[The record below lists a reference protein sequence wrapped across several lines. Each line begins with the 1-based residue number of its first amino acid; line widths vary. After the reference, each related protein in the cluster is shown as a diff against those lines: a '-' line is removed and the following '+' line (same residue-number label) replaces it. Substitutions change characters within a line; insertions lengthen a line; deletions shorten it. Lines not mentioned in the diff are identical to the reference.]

1 MAIVSVFVL
10 TACAVDVLGDCCAR
24 DESAQA
30 EHCDCTPGEQAPD
43 SGDDC
48 QCFCHVVLPPVMTG
62 PVWVADAVFVLT
74 DFVVQTDEF
83 PPDAVPLGIDH
94 PPQIA

>member
-10 TACAVDVLGDCCAR
+10 TACAVDVFGDCCGR

-30 EHCDCTPGEQAPD
+30 EHCDCAPKDQAPD
-43 SGDDC
+43 NGDDC
-48 QCFCHVVLPPVMTG
+48 QCFCHVILTPLTAG
-62 PVWVADAVFVLT
+62 PVWAAHAVFVPVE
-74 DFVVQTDEF
+74 FVAQTDEF